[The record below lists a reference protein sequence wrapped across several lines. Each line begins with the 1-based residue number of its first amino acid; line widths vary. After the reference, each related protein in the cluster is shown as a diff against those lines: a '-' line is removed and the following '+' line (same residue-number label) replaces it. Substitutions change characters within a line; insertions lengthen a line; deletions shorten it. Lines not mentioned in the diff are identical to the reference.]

1 MNLQNLDKEDLL
13 LLQQLINK
21 ALEQQKPLVKDL
33 EHMIKEIMD
42 EFDFNKVECVMDALN
57 WRWRGQIPTIDDLR
71 DEAERLLRG
80 AAKSRLGDFKD
91 AHHDVAIINACGGFE
106 AKAWCDEGKTKIT
119 MLDLA
124 FVVSS
129 WDSSIE
135 E

>member
-1 MNLQNLDKEDLL
+1 MNLQNLDRDELL
-13 LLQQLINK
+13 NLRDLINK
-21 ALEQQKPLVKDL
+21 VLEQPEPKVNDL
-33 EHMIKEIMD
+33 EYMIKDIMN

-80 AAKSRLGDFKD
+80 AAESRLGAFKD
-91 AHHDVAIINACGGFE
+91 AHWEVPILNACGGFE
-106 AKAWCDEGKTKIT
+106 AKAWCNEDKTKIT

-124 FVVSS
+124 FVVES

>member
-21 ALEQQKPLVKDL
+21 ALEQQKPLVNDL

-42 EFDFNKVECVMDALN
+42 EFEFNRVECVMDALN
-57 WRWRGQIPTIDDLR
+57 WRWRGEIPTIQDLR
-71 DEAERLLRG
+71 EEAERLLRG

-91 AHHDVAIINACGGFE
+91 AHWEVPILNACGGFK

-124 FVVSS
+124 FVVES

>member
-21 ALEQQKPLVKDL
+21 ALEQQKPLVNDL
-33 EHMIKEIMD
+33 EHMIKDIMN
-42 EFDFNKVECVMDALN
+42 EFEFNRVECVMDALN
-57 WRWRGQIPTIDDLR
+57 WRWRGEIPTIQDLR
-71 DEAERLLRG
+71 EEAERLLRG

-91 AHHDVAIINACGGFE
+91 SHCDTPIINATGGFE
-106 AKAWCDEGKTKIT
+106 ARAWCNKEKTQVT
-119 MLDLA
+119 RLDLA
-124 FVVSS
+124 FVVTS